1 MKRFHPATTAI
12 AALAALTIPA
22 SAPAFA
28 QQPAAAAELPTLS
41 DAPPVVVRA
50 SRLRAFPG
58 LRIESGGSLLKR
70 LEERGIVDR
79 SLHGPYRIGLP
90 LMMSDDNSSKLVLSY
105 APHMPDSGARNVI
118 LLYARFHID

>member
-1 MKRFHPATTAI
+1 MKRLHLAAAI
-12 AALAALTIPA
+12 ALLAIPA
-22 SAPAFA
+22 SRPAFA
-28 QQPAAAAELPTLS
+28 QQAVDPVELPALSS
-41 DAPPVVVRA
+41 DAPPLAART
-50 SRLRAFPG
+50 SRLRVFRG
-58 LRIESGGSLLKR
+58 LRIESGGSLIKR

-118 LLYARFHID
+118 ILYARFHID